1 METQTGVT
9 KVRRI
14 SWSGDM
20 SNDPC
25 SGYVSGVSGDLL
37 HIEWDDGRKQV
48 IPAFIVSSRNGW
60 TLANE

>member
-1 METQTGVT
+1 M
-9 KVRRI
+9 RRI